1 MCNKAADSYLCYEKL
16 DSAIF
21 SDDYFVFGDLVTFFL
36 NDIGLNSISLDNNN
50 LDDDN
55 FGYSDPE
62 SINHFRLIGCH
73 NKFKQCKALK
83 KDR

>member
-1 MCNKAADSYLCYEKL
+1 MIEKL

-36 NDIGLNSISLDNNN
+36 NDIGLNGISLDNIN
-50 LDDDN
+50 LDDN
-55 FGYSDPE
+55 FGYCDPE
-62 SINHFRLIGCH
+62 SINHFTLIGCH
-73 NKFKQCKALK
+73 NKFKQCKTLK